1 MSPIPQ
7 SAPTA
12 KAAEISPA
20 VARVLARTPGECF
33 RHGVIQALPFM
44 LVILPFGLLFGVVAT
59 EAGLDIVQTM
69 SFSILVLA
77 GASQFTAVQLLADQ
91 APTIV
96 IILSA
101 LAVNLRLAMYSASMV
116 PWIGAASPRT
126 RGIVAYLL
134 IDQTYALSV
143 QEYEKY
149 PDLTIAQRLGYFLG
163 TCLVCCLPW
172 SIATYFGATIGS
184 AIPESWA
191 LDFVIPITFLAMIAP
206 ILRTL
211 AHLAAALVAI
221 VAALVFSFMPSGT
234 GMLIAAPLGMVTGAL
249 VETWTERQKARDA
262 GHV

>member
-12 KAAEISPA
+12 KAPEVSPD
-20 VARVLARTPGECF
+20 VARVLARSPAACF
-33 RHGVIQALPFM
+33 RQGTIQSLPFM

-59 EAGLDIVQTM
+59 EAGLHITQTM
-69 SFSILVLA
+69 GFSILVLA
-77 GASQFTAVQLLADQ
+77 GASQFTAVQLLVDQ

-101 LAVNLRLAMYSASMV
+101 LAVNLRMAMYSASLV
-116 PWIGAASPRT
+116 PWIGSASPRA
-126 RGIVAYLL
+126 RGVVAYLL
-134 IDQTYALSV
+134 IDQTYALSI

-149 PDLTIAQRLGYFLG
+149 PDLTVRQRLAYFFG
-163 TCLVCCLPW
+163 TCLTCCLPW
-172 SIATYFGATIGS
+172 SIATYLGATIGS

-206 ILRTL
+206 ILRTA
-211 AHLAAALVAI
+211 AHMAAALVAI
-221 VAALVFSFMPSGT
+221 VAALGFSFMPSGT
-234 GMLIAAPLGMVTGAL
+234 GMLIAAPLGMATGAL
-249 VETWTERQKARDA
+249 FETWMARQKAKGA